1 MRRHPPERVSAVAE
15 LVMVRRPVVRV
26 VRDDRVVLEVSV
38 GDGVR
43 VRPVAWKVEEL
54 LLKLPGNCCM
64 DWVQKYGIGFKG
76 KGKGMIRKK

>member
-43 VRPVAWKVEEL
+43 VRPVAWKVEE
-54 LLKLPGNCCM
+54 
-64 DWVQKYGIGFKG
+64 VTS
-76 KGKGMIRKK
+76 